1 MPNVFKAFLWG
12 GGKDKAGAEAKV
24 QPYQFLPAEE
34 LAMEL
39 EVPAEEPAPEESL
52 PEQPDRPEEP
62 DRPEGFDILITDQE
76 EPEDGAEPEAEPEPE
91 PEPEPKENPVTFA
104 QIQAEQILAEARRD
118 AERLLD
124 RAQEDAAR
132 EAEKV
137 YAKAREEGYQEGYA
151 AGMAQAAQESKAL
164 REEQAQRQEE
174 EVHRF
179 MEQAGVA
186 LDRQMD
192 QSVDDLRDL
201 ALAVAEKVVCV
212 SLKSSADVIS
222 RMIQTAIDKRKKKEW
237 VHIYISECDAKRL
250 TQIPAT
256 LSAALTALSDR
267 VRIIPMSDDES
278 GTCIIE
284 MPDEIV
290 DASAA
295 TQLNNLRTILMDTAN
310 SASGMNL
317 FH

>member
-1 MPNVFKAFLWG
+1 MPNIFKAFSRA
-12 GGKDKAGAEAKV
+12 KAE
-24 QPYQFLPAEE
+24 PYQFPDAAELAVEDLPA
-34 LAMEL
+34 
-39 EVPAEEPAPEESL
+39 PEEPAPPPEESPPPL
-52 PEQPDRPEEP
+52 LDVEIGEELEEP
-62 DRPEGFDILITDQE
+62 GSES
-76 EPEDGAEPEAEPEPE
+76 EPEPE
-91 PEPEPKENPVTFA
+91 AQESPISFA
-104 QIQAEQILAEARRD
+104 QIQAEQILADARRD
-118 AERLLD
+118 AD
-124 RAQEDAAR
+124 RILSQARDDADR
-132 EAEKV
+132 EAEHV
-137 YAKAREEGYQEGYA
+137 FAKARESGYQEGYVQ
-151 AGMAQAAQESKAL
+151 GMAQAAQESAQQ
-164 REEQAQRQEE
+164 REEQAARLEE

-192 QSVDDLRDL
+192 HSVDDLRDL

-250 TQIPAT
+250 TQIPAS
-256 LSAALTALSDR
+256 LSAALSALSDR

-310 SASGMNL
+310 SASGMTL
-317 FH
+317 FQP

>member
-1 MPNVFKAFLWG
+1 M
-12 GGKDKAGAEAKV
+12 
-24 QPYQFLPAEE
+24 
-34 LAMEL
+34 
-39 EVPAEEPAPEESL
+39 
-52 PEQPDRPEEP
+52 
-62 DRPEGFDILITDQE
+62 
-76 EPEDGAEPEAEPEPE
+76 
-91 PEPEPKENPVTFA
+91 
-104 QIQAEQILAEARRD
+104 
-118 AERLLD
+118 
-124 RAQEDAAR
+124 
-132 EAEKV
+132 
-137 YAKAREEGYQEGYA
+137 
-151 AGMAQAAQESKAL
+151 
-164 REEQAQRQEE
+164 
-174 EVHRF
+174 
-179 MEQAGVA
+179 A

-212 SLKSSADVIS
+212 SLKSSGDVIS

-250 TQIPAT
+250 TQIPAS

-267 VRIIPMSDDES
+267 VRLIPMSDDES

>member
-12 GGKDKAGAEAKV
+12 GDKDGGESKV
-24 QPYQFLPAEE
+24 KPYQFPTAEE
-34 LAMEL
+34 LVVEPDPQEEAPALDPEL
-39 EVPAEEPAPEESL
+39 FPAFDEEEPETDEGGA
-52 PEQPDRPEEP
+52 
-62 DRPEGFDILITDQE
+62 EGFDVLVAD
-76 EPEDGAEPEAEPEPE
+76 EPQTEEPEPE
-91 PEPEPKENPVTFA
+91 PEPEESPISFA
-104 QIQAEQILAEARRD
+104 QIQAEAILAEARQD
-118 AERLLD
+118 AERILKQARD
-124 RAQEDAAR
+124 DADK
-132 EAEKV
+132 EAENV
-137 YAKAREEGYQEGYA
+137 FAKAREEGYQEGYV
-151 AGMAQAAQESKAL
+151 AGMAQAAQESKAA
-164 REEQAQRQEE
+164 REEQARRQEE

-250 TQIPAT
+250 TQIPAS
-256 LSAALTALSDR
+256 LSAALSALSDR

>member
-1 MPNVFKAFLWG
+1 MPNIFKALSRA
-12 GGKDKAGAEAKV
+12 KAE
-24 QPYQFLPAEE
+24 PYRFPDASE
-34 LAMEL
+34 LVVEP
-39 EVPAEEPAPEESL
+39 EPGEEPAAEETLFPEFG
-52 PEQPDRPEEP
+52 EP
-62 DRPEGFDILITDQE
+62 DAEADADAAPAEGGLDVTIDDPAADE
-76 EPEDGAEPEAEPEPE
+76 GPEPT
-91 PEPEPKENPVTFA
+91 PETKGSPITFA
-104 QIQAEQILAEARRD
+104 QIQAEEILADAR
-118 AERLLD
+118 
-124 RAQEDAAR
+124 R
-132 EAEKV
+132 EAERIQQQAREDADRILQQAREDADREAGNV
-137 YAKAREEGYQEGYA
+137 FAKAREEGYQEGYA
-151 AGMAQAAQESKAL
+151 AGMAQASVEAAQQ
-164 REEQAQRQEE
+164 REEQAVRLEE

-250 TQIPAT
+250 TQIPAS
-256 LSAALTALSDR
+256 LSGALTALSDR